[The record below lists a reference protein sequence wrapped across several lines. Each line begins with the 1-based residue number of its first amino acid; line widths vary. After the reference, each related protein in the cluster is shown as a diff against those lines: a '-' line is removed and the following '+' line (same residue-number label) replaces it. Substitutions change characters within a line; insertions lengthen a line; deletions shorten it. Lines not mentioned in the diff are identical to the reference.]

1 MPLRRLVAGAAVM
14 LMTASAPDV
23 DADGCKTA
31 IDNFTNA
38 RSGVAYT
45 LKRYA
50 SCLSYSD
57 GDDDCSSE
65 FRKLK
70 NAQSD
75 VESAVSAASYE
86 CA

>member
-1 MPLRRLVAGAAVM
+1 M
-14 LMTASAPDV
+14 LMTASAPAV
-23 DADGCKTA
+23 DADGCKA
-31 IDNFTNA
+31 AMEDFTNA
-38 RSGVAYT
+38 RNDVSYT

-57 GDDDCSSE
+57 GTDDCSSE

-75 VESAVSAASYE
+75 VESAVSTGSYE
-86 CA
+86 CI